1 MRWNEPCIL
10 YTYTHIHTVIK
21 QYYKLCVR
29 TGVDT
34 LKYFIAITDTAH
46 IYTLEELERMNLIF
60 WCWDDYMF
68 QMVLNLMCLQYQI
81 KETGLDKAC
90 AFIYV
95 LHRLRLHYKQS
106 SF

>member
-1 MRWNEPCIL
+1 
-10 YTYTHIHTVIK
+10 
-21 QYYKLCVR
+21 
-29 TGVDT
+29 
-34 LKYFIAITDTAH
+34 
-46 IYTLEELERMNLIF
+46 MNLIF